1 MKACVLESVGALH
14 YREVGTPK
22 PGSGEALLQIK
33 ACGICSSD
41 IDRVFKTG
49 TYHFPTIPG
58 HEFSGRVVD
67 LGSGIASSYL
77 NCRAAVFPLLPC
89 FECPSCAIGEYAR
102 CDNYN
107 YFGSR
112 CDGGF
117 AEYISVPAW
126 NLVPFS
132 ESLSYRAAAMCEPA
146 AVALHT
152 ISAAKIAVGNTVAVI
167 GCGTIGILAAM
178 WAKLQ
183 GAEKVILVG
192 RGEGKVEAARDMG
205 FQYVIST
212 LVQDPEK
219 EILELTDEKGADV
232 TVELAG
238 NSLAI
243 STAITCAKK
252 GGTVV
257 LTGNPSEDI
266 MIKRGIYWKILRKEL
281 TVVGTWNSSYNA
293 NKNDWAVALKYME
306 KGLLPAEKLITHHF
320 GLDECEDAFAVLRK
334 PGNRA
339 IKVMFEMNRR

>member
-1 MKACVLESVGALH
+1 MKACILESVGDLR
-14 YREVGTPK
+14 YKEVETPAPK
-22 PGSGEALLQIK
+22 HGEVLLQVK

-41 IDRVFKTG
+41 IDRVFKSG

-58 HEFSGRVVD
+58 HEFSGEVVS
-67 LGSGIASSYL
+67 LGSDVPSSFL
-77 NCRAAVFPLLPC
+77 GRRAAVFPLLPC

-102 CDNYN
+102 CDHYN

-117 AEYISVPAW
+117 AEYICVPVW

-132 ESLSYRAAAMCEPA
+132 EGLSYAAAAMCEPT

-152 ISAAKIAVGNTVAVI
+152 VTAAKIAVGDTVVVI

-192 RGEGKVEAARDMG
+192 RGKEKVEAAKGMG
-205 FQYVIST
+205 FQYVLSS
-212 LVQDPEK
+212 LNQDPEK
-219 EILELTDEKGADV
+219 EILNLTGGKGADV
-232 TVELAG
+232 ALELAG
-238 NSLAI
+238 NSSAVGTAI
-243 STAITCAKK
+243 SCVKK

-266 MIKRGIYWKILRKEL
+266 TLERSIYWKILRKEL
-281 TVVGTWNSSYNA
+281 TIAGTWNSSYNA
-293 NKNDWAVALKYME
+293 DKNDWKIALKYME
-306 KGLLPAEKLITHHF
+306 KGLFPVERLITHRF
-320 GLDECEDAFAVLRK
+320 KLNECQDAFTVLRK
-334 PGNRA
+334 PGSNA
-339 IKVMFEMNRR
+339 IKVMFEMDWR

>member
-1 MKACVLESVGALH
+1 MKACVLESVGTLH
-14 YREVGTPK
+14 YKEVETPK
-22 PGSGEALLQIK
+22 PGHGEVLLQIK

-58 HEFSGRVVD
+58 HEFSGKVVG
-67 LGSGIASSYL
+67 LGDGTAPAYL
-77 NCRAAVFPLLPC
+77 NRRAAVFPLLPC
-89 FECPSCAIGEYAR
+89 FECPSCVIGEYAR
-102 CDNYN
+102 CDHYN

-117 AEYISVPAW
+117 AEYICVPAW

-132 ESLSYRAAAMCEPA
+132 ENLSYSAAAMCEPA
-146 AVALHT
+146 AVALHAVT
-152 ISAAKIAVGNTVAVI
+152 AAEIVVGNTVVVV

-192 RGEGKVEAARDMG
+192 RGKAKVEVARSMG

-212 LVQDPEK
+212 LLQDPEK
-219 EILELTDEKGADV
+219 EILDLTDGKGADV
-232 TVELAG
+232 AFELAG
-238 NSLAI
+238 NSSAV
-243 STAITCAKK
+243 STAITCVKK

-257 LTGNPSEDI
+257 LTGNPTGDI
-266 MIKRGIYWKILRKEL
+266 TLNRNIYWKILRKEL

-293 NKNDWAVALKYME
+293 NKNDWAVALEYME
-306 KGLLPAEKLITHHF
+306 KGLLPIEKMITHRVK
-320 GLDECEDAFAVLRK
+320 LDEYEDAFSVLRK
-334 PGNRA
+334 PGNGA
-339 IKVMFEMNRR
+339 IKVMFEIN